1 MPPWLCLA
9 AAWALCTLGVET
21 VQDRLMSQI
30 EAKHYYNCEG
40 AGPYVVHR
48 SDCSQVPGVKKAP
61 QTWSIYKDQQ
71 EVIAS
76 TTNSTCVKPCIAV
89 FSNCTLIL
97 SRCPAVLLQVANTSS
112 VYISDTAIV
121 NPPEALVRPGKF
133 ITLKCFNTNGRIPS
147 GWSWNGVAIG
157 GSANVSSI
165 LVPIRSPADGGRFS
179 CVFPEFESTP
189 ALILTE
195 ASGFE
200 QVSTAFL
207 VSALLVVAIVVIF
220 IARRDVNS
228 SSLL

>member
-1 MPPWLCLA
+1 MP
-9 AAWALCTLGVET
+9 
-21 VQDRLMSQI
+21 QI

-48 SDCSQVPGVKKAP
+48 SDCSQVP
-61 QTWSIYKDQQ
+61 QTWAIYKDQQ

-76 TTNSTCVKPCIAV
+76 TTNSTCVKPCVAV

-97 SRCPAVLLQVANTSS
+97 SRCPAVLLQ
-112 VYISDTAIV
+112 
-121 NPPEALVRPGKF
+121 ALVRPGKS
-133 ITLKCFNTNGRIPS
+133 ITLKCFNKNGRIPS
-147 GWSWNGVAIG
+147 GWSWNGVAID

-228 SSLL
+228 STLL